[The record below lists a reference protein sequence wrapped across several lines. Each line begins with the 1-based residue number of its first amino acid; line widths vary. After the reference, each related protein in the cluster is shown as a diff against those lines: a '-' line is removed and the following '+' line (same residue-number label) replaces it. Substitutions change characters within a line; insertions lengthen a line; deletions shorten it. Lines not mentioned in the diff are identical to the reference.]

1 MLWQLARRGIEV
13 TGFETFAPGHDR
25 GAAGGDTRIFRS
37 AHFEDSRWVPILAR
51 ADVLW
56 DDLSEA
62 TGRELRRLIGCVLTG
77 PSDDGQMHTVLQSI
91 ADHGLDHEPMD
102 HHELSRR
109 FPAFRG
115 RAGDTAII
123 DARAGFVRPELTI
136 LLTAQLA
143 EQAGARLVRNTRVL
157 DIAEHGDAVL
167 VTTDAGVETFDR
179 VVVTAGP
186 WCNEVVGTVT
196 GGEVTVRRPISAW
209 YALKDPATPL
219 PTFIRTGPRHFY
231 AVPSPDG
238 LSMKLG
244 LSVTD
249 HLVLDDP
256 DRVPREVTAAE
267 LEPFGE
273 VINDYIPGVHTDPI
287 RVATY
292 LEGYTPDSRP
302 IVHSGTDGR
311 GITVL
316 AGFSGHG
323 FKLAPA
329 FGQVG
334 ADLVLTGRTD
344 VPIEFLGRDP
354 IGV

>member
-1 MLWQLARRGIEV
+1 VLWQLARRRVDV

-37 AHFEDSRWVPILAR
+37 AHFEDSRWVPVLAR
-51 ADVLW
+51 ADTLW
-56 DDLSEA
+56 DELSQA

-77 PSDDGQMHTVLQSI
+77 PRDHGQMLTVLQSI
-91 ADHGLDHEPMD
+91 AEHGLDHQPMD
-102 HHELSRR
+102 HHELARR
-109 FPAFRG
+109 FPVFRG
-115 RAGDTAII
+115 TADDTAII
-123 DARAGFVRPELTI
+123 DTRAGFVRPELTI

-143 EQAGARLVRNTRVL
+143 ERSGAKLVRNTRVL
-157 DIAEHGDAVL
+157 DVAERGSAVA
-167 VTTDAGVETFDR
+167 VTTDRGVETFDR

-186 WCNEVVGTVT
+186 WCNQVVGAVT
-196 GGEVTVRRPISAW
+196 GTEVTVRRPISAW

-256 DRVPREVTAAE
+256 DRVPREVTTAE
-267 LEPFGE
+267 LEPFDE
-273 VINDYIPGVHTDPI
+273 IIDDYIPGVHPDPI

-302 IVHSGTDGR
+302 IVHSSTDGR

-334 ADLVLTGRTD
+334 ADLALTGHTD
-344 VPIEFLGRDP
+344 VPIDFLRREP
-354 IGV
+354 IDA